1 MTTNDNGEKFKFN
14 CNWVVMFT
22 GTVTYVAVN
31 VNFILDCR
39 YVT

>member
-14 CNWVVMFT
+14 CNWVKLVMFT

-31 VNFILDCR
+31 VNFILHA
-39 YVT
+39 VT